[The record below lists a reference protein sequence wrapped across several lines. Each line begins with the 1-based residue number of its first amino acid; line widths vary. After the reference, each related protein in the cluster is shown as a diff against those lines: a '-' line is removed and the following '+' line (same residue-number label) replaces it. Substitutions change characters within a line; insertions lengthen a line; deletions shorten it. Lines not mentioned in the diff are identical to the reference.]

1 MMSSIRPQLSE
12 KERAARDVFARLA
25 ADADRFEGY
34 AHPHAARVAAIA
46 DELAARFGLGRDDRS
61 NLHVAALAHDL
72 GEASMAR
79 DYIKRDGA
87 LTDEERLDLAR
98 HPVIGEQEAAR
109 AGAERGAQL
118 IVRWHHEWWDGTGYP
133 DALRARQIPLPA
145 RILRAAD
152 AYAALTDD
160 RPFRRALT
168 EEAARKHLAE
178 WVGLEFDPRV
188 VRALLSLRDLP
199 ELRSYAR
206 GNEGGGGREALMRES
221 AEADRAGSDRD
232 GRERAEVDRS
242 GVDLAQPVRAEG
254 DRGEVGGSV
263 ESGVDEWGVPRR

>member
-1 MMSSIRPQLSE
+1 MASTKQQLTE
-12 KERAARDVFARLA
+12 KERAARDVFGRLA
-25 ADADRFEGY
+25 AEADRFEGY

-46 DELAARFGLGRDDRS
+46 DELAARFGLGRDDRA

-72 GEASMAR
+72 GEAAMGR
-79 DYIKRDGA
+79 DYIKRDGP
-87 LTDEERLDLAR
+87 LSDEERLDLAR

-118 IVRWHHEWWDGTGYP
+118 LVRWHHEWWNGTGYP
-133 DALRARQIPLPA
+133 DALRGEQIPLPA

-152 AYAALTDD
+152 SYAALTDD

-178 WVGLEFDPRV
+178 WAGLEFDPRV
-188 VRALLSLRDLP
+188 VRALLSLTGLP

-206 GNEGGGGREALMRES
+206 RDEGGDGQEANVRES
-221 AEADRAGSDRD
+221 AEID
-232 GRERAEVDRS
+232 RAEVDRP
-242 GVDLAQPVRAEG
+242 GVDRTDSVRAE
-254 DRGEVGGSV
+254 DARAEAGGSV
-263 ESGVDEWGVPRR
+263 GSGVDEWGVPRR